1 VENLLWVFHF
11 SIRPRRRSCGNVEI
25 SLVFGEI
32 SKGLVE
38 RGGSLLFGF
47 PRFPQPRHFH
57 NSLLFA
63 ICVIL
68 LPLPDRI
75 TL

>member
-1 VENLLWVFHF
+1 
-11 SIRPRRRSCGNVEI
+11 VEI

-75 TL
+75 TLYIGDKSYGRLSFIARAEH

>member
-1 VENLLWVFHF
+1 M
-11 SIRPRRRSCGNVEI
+11 EI

-57 NSLLFA
+57 DSLLFA

-68 LPLPDRI
+68 LPLPGRI
-75 TL
+75 TLLVGGKSYGRLSFIARAEH